1 MDRIVPLFEE
11 YSAGRNKHLVIVD
24 VQKEFD
30 KWMPEGFIRKV
41 HEYAKG
47 FPNVYQVWDANRAER
62 PSESFPNEKMSA
74 SKHYGYDLRA
84 DEVKNHFDKPVQDE
98 LASDFS
104 RKKFTDAQ
112 DRRKAYATRNGDLL
126 LFVGKSHQ
134 FFMAEKELMK
144 LMEYFKSL
152 KDGVTLCGGADG
164 ECLADVEALLDHYG
178 IPYELNRD
186 YVYKS

>member
-1 MDRIVPLFEE
+1 MDRLIPLFEE
-11 YSAGRNKHLVIVD
+11 YSAGKDGHLVVVD
-24 VQKEFD
+24 VQKEFE
-30 KWMPEGFIRKV
+30 KWMKPGFIQSV
-41 HEYAKG
+41 HEYARK
-47 FPNVYQVWDANRAER
+47 FPNVYQVWDANRTTR
-62 PSESFPNEKMSA
+62 PSEKFENEKQSA
-74 SKHYGYDLRA
+74 PKRYGYDLSEK
-84 DEVKNHFDKPVQDE
+84 DIPNHFDDPVQGE
-98 LASDFS
+98 LKGDFKS
-104 RKKFTDAQ
+104 RSFKDAQ